1 MAPLTQEEVNNLKHE
16 LGALT
21 DTEDKKMHLGMEAY
35 EAWVYWTNL
44 IIMLFII

>member
-35 EAWVYWTNL
+35 EA
-44 IIMLFII
+44 